1 MMRLLAIMII
11 LVHLFCRA
19 SIAQSGLEGIVIET
33 YYISHG
39 NDSGSPEFP
48 LPAGAKTY
56 RVFVDMASN
65 WGLQA
70 IFGAT
75 NVSTGE
81 VDTLIIRST
90 QPFFNNE
97 GFGSAFGYSISTS
110 LLDENTVLLDSWLT
124 TGRSSNGTAGVLK
137 PDDTNGGAPAFPNV
151 DGLLQNDD
159 PGAGIPITTSDG
171 NIPFASTATWTL
183 IGLFPS
189 DFFVFENVDLA
200 GDELVIL
207 DGAMTSF
214 TTLLQGPNASNRVLV
229 GQFTTAGEFS
239 GQLNLQLRNMVTG
252 EIQQWVAET
261 PGSGQF
267 TSPSLKWEPNHL
279 PIVNITSPATGTRY
293 TSGVTVD
300 VSVEANDTDG
310 TITEIEFFFNGI
322 SMGVDNMAPYEI
334 AFTAIF
340 NGVITAVA
348 TDDADGQTTSAPV
361 LIEVNPYKVR
371 SVEQLCNLETVCMPI
386 EVIGEG
392 IDEVVGFDIVLT
404 FDNTK
409 VIPTG
414 NIFKNNDLVD
424 LNFFSTDYNIDL
436 LNQRMLI
443 TVFMNNNA
451 PIGTTFSGIGD
462 LICIEFSKRPAFSAE
477 DSCVIWMTSLLES
490 FSAGGFVQRDSIAS
504 GVFSTVRNTTFL
516 GSLAFWADNSP
527 IVYDVDN
534 PTEYLISNITGMS
547 EACDS
552 TSATSVHPD
561 LSGAFTHN
569 LNDGVYL
576 SIDRDIE
583 GTTDVQAVINSF
595 DAFLVRKI
603 LLDDPTFDPSIFQV
617 IAMDVNLDGVISAGD
632 LSQINQRSLLIIDEF
647 RQAWNY
653 HGDGTPMPNYEQSKD
668 WLFISDRTL
677 LFDPAY
683 SQSSS
688 FPLDDGIGYSKYR
701 VPQVPFCIWT
711 EIDILPY
718 ICPDFGIETYYG
730 ILIGDVNGNYRYQT
744 HDGRL
749 KSRGHDIS
757 NPNHGQARFVDN
769 K

>member
-1 MMRLLAIMII
+1 M
-11 LVHLFCRA
+11 
-19 SIAQSGLEGIVIET
+19 AQPGLEGIVIEA
-33 YYISHG
+33 YYITDL

-48 LPAGAKTY
+48 LPAAAKTY
-56 RVFVDMASN
+56 RVFVDMAPN

-75 NVSTGE
+75 NGSTGE

-90 QPFFNNE
+90 QPFFNHE
-97 GFGSAFGYSISTS
+97 GLGSAFGYSISTNI
-110 LLDENTVLLDSWLT
+110 LDENTVLLDSWFS
-124 TGRSSNGTAGVLK
+124 TGRSSNATQGVLK

-159 PGAGIPITTSDG
+159 PAAGIPISSSDG
-171 NIPFASTATWTL
+171 NIPGTSTASWTL

-189 DFFVFENVDLA
+189 DLFVFDNIDLA

-214 TTLLQGPNASNRVLV
+214 TTLLQGPNASNRVLI

-239 GQLNLQLRNMVTG
+239 GQLNLQMRNTLTG

-267 TSPSLKWEPNHL
+267 TSSTLKWAPNSL
-279 PIVNITSPATGTRY
+279 PIVSITTPSNGVKY
-293 TSGVTVD
+293 TSGATVD
-300 VSVEANDTDG
+300 VSVQATDSDG
-310 TITEIEFFFNGI
+310 TITQVEFFFNGMAI
-322 SMGVDNMAPYEI
+322 GVDSTTPYEI
-334 AFTAIF
+334 AFTAASS
-340 NGVITAVA
+340 GAITAVA
-348 TDDADGQTTSAPV
+348 TDDAGGQTSSASV
-361 LIEVNPYKVR
+361 NIEVNPYRVR
-371 SVEQLCNLETVCMPI
+371 SVEQLCNLENVCIPI

-392 IDEVVGFDIVLT
+392 ITDVIGFDIVLT

-409 VIPTG
+409 IIPTG
-414 NIFKNNDLVD
+414 NIFKSNDLVD
-424 LNFFSTDYNIDL
+424 LNYFNTDYNIDL
-436 LNQRMLI
+436 FNERMLI
-443 TVFMNNNA
+443 TVFLNSNA
-451 PIGTTFSGIGD
+451 PIGTIFSGTGD
-462 LICIEFSKRPAFSAE
+462 IICIEFGKRPAFSAE

-490 FSAGGFVQRDSIAS
+490 FSGGGVVQRDSISS
-504 GVFSTVRNTTFL
+504 GVFSTLRNSTFL

-527 IVYDVDN
+527 ISYDPDN
-534 PTEYLISNITGMS
+534 PTDFLITNITGINS
-547 EACDS
+547 TCDS
-552 TSATSVHPD
+552 SSATTIHPD
-561 LSGAFTHN
+561 LVGAFTHN

-583 GTTDVQAVINSF
+583 GMTDVQAVINSF

-603 LLDDPTFDPSIFQV
+603 LLDDPTFDPTIFQM
-617 IAMDVNLDGVISAGD
+617 IAMDVNIDGVISAGD

-653 HGDGTPMPNYEQSKD
+653 HGDGSPMPNYERSKD
-668 WLFISDRTL
+668 WLFISDRTI

-701 VPQVPFCIWT
+701 VPQAPFCIWT
-711 EIDILPY
+711 EIDILPFL
-718 ICPDFGIETYYG
+718 CPDFGIETYFG
-730 ILIGDVNGNYRYQT
+730 ILIGDVNGNYRYLT
-744 HDGRL
+744 HDGLLR
-749 KSRGHDIS
+749 SSGHRSIHS
-757 NPNHGQARFVDN
+757 GKARFVDN
-769 K
+769 R